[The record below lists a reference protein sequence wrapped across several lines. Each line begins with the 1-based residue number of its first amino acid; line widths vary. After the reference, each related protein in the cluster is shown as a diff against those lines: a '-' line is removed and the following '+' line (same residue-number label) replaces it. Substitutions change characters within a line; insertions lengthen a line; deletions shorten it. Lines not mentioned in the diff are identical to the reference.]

1 MTKAQCVDEM
11 NARLRIALKSYHALP
26 GMTQEKVAEAL
37 QIAPR
42 SCSALENGEH
52 GFSIFTAFGLLSNLP
67 AEERRRLIADLC
79 GIAARALRRAA

>member
-1 MTKAQCVDEM
+1 MTKAQCVKEM

-26 GMTQEKVAEAL
+26 GMTQEKMAETL

-67 AEERRRLIADLC
+67 IEDRRRLVADLC
-79 GIAARALRRAA
+79 GIVARALRKAA